1 MSDLFGNHIVGF
13 PTRRLICFRDNVVMY
28 NTRVTKYPYLMVFV
42 ESTADVRNA
51 VLFARK
57 HNLKITVKSSG
68 HDYIGRSTGDMSF
81 QIITSRMK
89 GKHVNLNSSRSVAGE
104 ITAETGNMWIEVY
117 REVSYASL
125 NL

>member
-1 MSDLFGNHIVGF
+1 M
-13 PTRRLICFRDNVVMY
+13 MY

-42 ESTADVRNA
+42 ESTNDVRNA

-57 HNLKITVKSSG
+57 HNLKISVKSSG

-89 GKHVNLNSSRSVAGE
+89 GKHVTLNSSRSVEGE
-104 ITAETGNMWIEVY
+104 ITAETGNTWIELY
-117 REVSYASL
+117 REVRI
-125 NL
+125 